1 MKNMPEKSRT
11 LQTGALIE
19 FDRKKHFKYIKPLG
33 SGGTGDT
40 HLFEDET
47 TEMLFAFK
55 KYAPKDTNYIDEYYN
70 RFVDEIKILFQISHP
85 NIVRVY
91 NHYLYPESK
100 LGYLQMEY
108 VNGLEID
115 RFETDIFGRQWDDI
129 FSDVISAF
137 KYLETNKILH
147 RDIRPANI
155 LIDHNEHPKIIDFGF
170 GKRLS
175 KDDKAVNS
183 VILNW
188 PVTELPAEVN
198 HDGTYNH
205 QTEVYFVGKLF
216 KKLLQNKDCEF
227 KYDHILDKMI
237 KVDPTERYDSF
248 DAVLTELSEGI
259 LSGLDFSDFE
269 MQIYQVFADHLVKAI
284 ASFKE
289 NFQPV
294 KDIGSIMKSIAL
306 LIKNNSLE
314 TYIQN
319 TDKLIRCF
327 TNIGFRYYGSDA
339 IPVTC
344 VKSFY
349 NLLNGLNSF
358 KKNVVLTNLF
368 NRLNKI
374 KVEEELPF

>member
-1 MKNMPEKSRT
+1 MSEKSRA

-19 FDRKKHFKYIKPLG
+19 FDRKKHFKFIKPLG

-55 KYAPKDTNYIDEYYN
+55 KYAPKDINYIDEYYN

-100 LGYLQMEY
+100 LGYIQMEY
-108 VNGLEID
+108 VDGLEID
-115 RFETDIFGRQWDDI
+115 RFETNIFGRQWDDI

-155 LIDHNEHPKIIDFGF
+155 LIDRNEHPKIIDFGF

-175 KDDKAVNS
+175 KGDKAVNS

-198 HDGTYNH
+198 QDGTYNH

-216 KKLLQNKDCEF
+216 KKLLRNKDCEF

-237 KVDPTERYDSF
+237 KVDPIERYSTF
-248 DAVLTELSEGI
+248 DAVVTEISKGI
-259 LSGLDFSDFE
+259 LSDLDFTDSE
-269 MQIYQVFADHLVKAI
+269 MNTYQVFADGLVKAI
-284 ASFKE
+284 ASFKDD
-289 NFQPV
+289 FQPV
-294 KDIGSIMKSIAL
+294 NDIGSILKSIAL

-314 TYIQN
+314 KYIQN
-319 TDKLIRCF
+319 TDMLIRCF
-327 TNIGFRYYGSDA
+327 TNIGVRYYNRND

-344 VKSFY
+344 VREFY

-358 KKNVVLTNLF
+358 KKNVVLTNLY

-374 KVEEELPF
+374 SVEEDLPF